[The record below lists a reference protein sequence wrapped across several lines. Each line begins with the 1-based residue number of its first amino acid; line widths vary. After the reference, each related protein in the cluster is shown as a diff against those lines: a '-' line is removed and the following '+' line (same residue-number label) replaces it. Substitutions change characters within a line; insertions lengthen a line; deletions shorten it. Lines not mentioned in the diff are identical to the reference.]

1 MRKYQMIHPVG
12 REMVDLR
19 TFEAEIK
26 NAVAEIMPF
35 AKVEVAANYYTVEP
49 SPYHSQAIKI
59 GQILGKIA
67 TLRQY
72 SIQITRT
79 FCSVEVLEEVE
90 QQTTDAS
97 TTTIESK
104 PIQTQKGGGG
114 RGRKKKYIDINEMI
128 RDYLPMSRKKA
139 RKFVLSYLN
148 TKRIGNKIYVD
159 REELEQILANPDIEK
174 YPLYQN

>member
-1 MRKYQMIHPVG
+1 MRKYQMIHPIG
-12 REMVDLR
+12 REMIDLR
-19 TFEAEIK
+19 TFETEIK
-26 NAVAEIMPF
+26 NAVAEIMPI

-79 FCSVEVLEEVE
+79 FCSVEVVEEVE
-90 QQTTDAS
+90 TPVDGEAS
-97 TTTIESK
+97 NISK

-114 RGRKKKYIDINEMI
+114 RGRKKK
-128 RDYLPMSRKKA
+128 
-139 RKFVLSYLN
+139 VH
-148 TKRIGNKIYVD
+148 
-159 REELEQILANPDIEK
+159 
-174 YPLYQN
+174 

>member
-12 REMVDLR
+12 REMIDLR
-19 TFEAEIK
+19 TFETEIK
-26 NAVAEIMPF
+26 QAVAEIMPI

-79 FCSVEVLEEVE
+79 FCSVEVMEEVE

-97 TTTIESK
+97 TATIESK
-104 PIQTQKGGGG
+104 PIQTQKDGGG
-114 RGRKKKYIDINEMI
+114 RGRKKK
-128 RDYLPMSRKKA
+128 
-139 RKFVLSYLN
+139 VH
-148 TKRIGNKIYVD
+148 
-159 REELEQILANPDIEK
+159 
-174 YPLYQN
+174 

>member
-72 SIQITRT
+72 CIQITRT
-79 FCSVEVLEEVE
+79 FCSVEVVEEVE
-90 QQTTDAS
+90 PPVDGETS
-97 TTTIESK
+97 NISK
-104 PIQTQKGGGG
+104 PIQTQKDGGG
-114 RGRKKKYIDINEMI
+114 RGRKKK
-128 RDYLPMSRKKA
+128 
-139 RKFVLSYLN
+139 VH
-148 TKRIGNKIYVD
+148 
-159 REELEQILANPDIEK
+159 
-174 YPLYQN
+174 

>member
-12 REMVDLR
+12 REMVDLC

-79 FCSVEVLEEVE
+79 FCS
-90 QQTTDAS
+90 
-97 TTTIESK
+97 
-104 PIQTQKGGGG
+104 GGG
-114 RGRKKKYIDINEMI
+114 RGRATNNRRFDSNHRIQTDSDAERRWWSWEKKE
-128 RDYLPMSRKKA
+128 
-139 RKFVLSYLN
+139 N
-148 TKRIGNKIYVD
+148 TLI
-159 REELEQILANPDIEK
+159 
-174 YPLYQN
+174 

>member
-79 FCSVEVLEEVE
+79 FCSVEVVEEVE
-90 QQTTDAS
+90 QQTTEAS
-97 TTTIESK
+97 TAAIESQ
-104 PIQTQKGGGG
+104 PIQTQKDGGG
-114 RGRKKKYIDINEMI
+114 RGRKKK
-128 RDYLPMSRKKA
+128 
-139 RKFVLSYLN
+139 VH
-148 TKRIGNKIYVD
+148 
-159 REELEQILANPDIEK
+159 
-174 YPLYQN
+174 